1 MKTYRGDKKRIWYD
15 PHLRMWTLQ
24 VLDSNDPCFANQVGD
39 TTATSKR
46 DIAFEWLNK
55 SETKRK

>member
-1 MKTYRGDKKRIWYD
+1 
-15 PHLRMWTLQ
+15 MWTLQ